1 MLQRDV
7 VRIGML
13 LGLCLVWTPA
23 WPARAREK
31 LGSQELPQ
39 SKELTLPK
47 ELTQAE
53 ELAGVSGLQGARLW
67 RSAASLFLQVES
79 TDQAGEVQL
88 PRIAAPLRTLAWQRA
103 LDSQAIPAA
112 TPATLSVVPEQETW
126 SVRWSD
132 RPAEANVIRLEFDAV
147 PLLLSELT
155 PVTSAADGSFMLAA
169 HLATTLGEKIR
180 YEPQSF
186 KNTVG
191 YWVGRQDTAMWTIEL
206 AKAGKFNVAV
216 LQGCGAGQG
225 GSQAVLEFRFLG
237 GEQVSVHGASG
248 DSPTDSDSSQ
258 APTSDPQVE
267 FEVLETGHFQNF
279 QWRHLSV
286 VELQM
291 PGRYE
296 VRIRPLNI
304 KHAALMDV
312 RAVHLSPLP

>member
-7 VRIGML
+7 VRTGML
-13 LGLCLVWTPA
+13 LGLCLVWSPA
-23 WPARAREK
+23 WPARAQEK
-31 LGSQELPQ
+31 RALDEPTEA
-39 SKELTLPK
+39 KELTRTE
-47 ELTQAE
+47 ELT
-53 ELAGVSGLQGARLW
+53 GVSGLQGARLW

-79 TDQAGEVQL
+79 SDHAGEVQL
-88 PRIAAPLRTLAWQRA
+88 PRIAAPLRTLAWQPA
-103 LDSQAIPAA
+103 LDSQAIPPA
-112 TPATLSVVPEQETW
+112 TPATLSVTPEQETW

-155 PVTSAADGSFMLAA
+155 PVTAAGDGSLMLPA

-191 YWVGRQDTAMWTIEL
+191 YWVGRQDAATWTVEL

-237 GEQVSVHGASG
+237 GEQASGHRARG
-248 DSPTDSDSSQ
+248 DSPTATDSSQ
-258 APTSDPQVE
+258 APTVAPQVE

-286 VELQM
+286 VELQL

-312 RAVHLSPLP
+312 RAVHLSPIP